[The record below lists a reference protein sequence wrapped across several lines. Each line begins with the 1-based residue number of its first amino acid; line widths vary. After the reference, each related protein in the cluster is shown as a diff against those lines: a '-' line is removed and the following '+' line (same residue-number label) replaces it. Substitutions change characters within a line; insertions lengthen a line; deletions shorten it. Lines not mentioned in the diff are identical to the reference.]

1 MQFTA
6 EQNWVA
12 VLPTLRFSHEFGL
25 VFFVD
30 LWSCGFFFWRLA
42 GCLFLGLFN
51 WNLLVFW
58 AWFLHISVL
67 RIAFFQMLWHFC
79 CFKFILLKAYWA
91 CFCENLLILGLFFR
105 ICHHDFLF
113 DFLADFCFVE
123 FSCQRTL
130 ACFSVKLRILGLF
143 FKFTYSWKITWDHC
157 WVESRLSLS
166 LGESRLSHRLE
177 LLFNLCG
184 NKVKTVWNWNFYWYY
199 LVKPDE
205 AKKHIFSCEAK

>member
-1 MQFTA
+1 MLYWRLSVDSGKRNIESCCVTSSLLCSLSLVVHYCEERYHCTIVIRCCRCAVHSRA
-6 EQNWVA
+6 ELSSSVA
-12 VLPTLRFSHEFGL
+12 NLAVFPRIWACFFCGFVELR
-25 VFFVD
+25 VFFED
-30 LWSCGFFFWRLA
+30 LRVACFWA
-42 GCLFLGLFN
+42 CSIEIY
-51 WNLLVFW
+51 LLFW

-157 WVESRLSLS
+157 
-166 LGESRLSHRLE
+166 
-177 LLFNLCG
+177 
-184 NKVKTVWNWNFYWYY
+184 
-199 LVKPDE
+199 
-205 AKKHIFSCEAK
+205 